1 MIWNYDHFSKRI
13 VEYTFKKTIHKY
25 SSNINK
31 KNDVFRQL
39 QVFLVISCKH
49 FYSKIPFYEKT
60 KMTTR
65 RPIVLGSFVMV
76 GSFDCD
82 LTFLWEK

>member
-1 MIWNYDHFSKRI
+1 MIWNYDNFSKRN
-13 VEYTFKKTIHKY
+13 VKYTFFKKFIEIHQ
-25 SSNINK
+25 ILTK
-31 KNDVFRQL
+31 KSDVLRQL

-49 FYSKIPFYEKT
+49 LYSKIPVYEKT
-60 KMTTR
+60 KMTIR

-82 LTFLWEK
+82 